1 MNERDVNLLLNIIDE
16 IDVLLEMTDGYDL
29 EHFLRDE
36 KTKRAVSMSL
46 INIGESVKSISDNF
60 KLAHQDIEWRDI
72 AALRDIA
79 AHNYS
84 GLYMERIFEIVKRDA
99 PELLEQVKHI
109 LNAEG
114 VEEEGDV

>member
-1 MNERDVNLLLNIIDE
+1 MNERDVNLLLNTIDE

-36 KTKRAVSMSL
+36 KTKRAVSTSL

-60 KLAHQDIEWRDI
+60 KLAHQDIEW
-72 AALRDIA
+72 RDIA